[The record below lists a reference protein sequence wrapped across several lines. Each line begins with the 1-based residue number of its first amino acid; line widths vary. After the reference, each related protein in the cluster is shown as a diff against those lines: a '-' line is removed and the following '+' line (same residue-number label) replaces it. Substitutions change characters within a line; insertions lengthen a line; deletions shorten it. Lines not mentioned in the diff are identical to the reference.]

1 MKEERKPLIR
11 YYTKMDKT
19 QIVAFLGELHT
30 IQLQYIDEAVE
41 KSDMQEAKEVIERV
55 MAK

>member
-1 MKEERKPLIR
+1 MKEERKPLIG

-19 QIVAFLGELHT
+19 QIVVFLGELHT

-41 KSDMQEAKEVIERV
+41 KSDMRESKEVIERV